1 MVTKIAL
8 KKDTD
13 PDSKVAGIEKT
24 KIRISSKRQIT
35 IPSKFF
41 EALGFDKEI
50 ECIRS
55 NGMLILVPVKSHG
68 SYFAEE
74 ILKDLISQGYT
85 GDKLLAEFKKISRK
99 VRPAVKSL
107 IEEADKVAE
116 TASEYYTDPTSDIF
130 GD

>member
-1 MVTKIAL
+1 MVKRSVL
-8 KKDTD
+8 KN
-13 PDSKVAGIEKT
+13 DSEPAIKAAEIEKT
-24 KIRISSKRQIT
+24 RIRISSKRQIT
-35 IPSKFF
+35 IPSKYFA
-41 EALGFDKEI
+41 ALGFDKEI

-55 NGMLILVPVKSHG
+55 NGMLILVPVKSDE

-130 GD
+130 GE